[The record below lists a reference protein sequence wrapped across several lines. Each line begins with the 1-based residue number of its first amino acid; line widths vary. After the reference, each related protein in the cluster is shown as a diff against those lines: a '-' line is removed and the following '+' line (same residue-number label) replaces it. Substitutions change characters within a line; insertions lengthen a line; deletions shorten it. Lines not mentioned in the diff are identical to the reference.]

1 MREKEEQTKYSVDDL
16 DSMIDIDDAVKA
28 YFQEII
34 RFPLLTPSEEKNLFQ
49 KVLEGDQEAKQLFI
63 NSNLRLVISIA
74 KKYRHQGLDFLELI
88 QEGNIGLITAVD
100 KFDPTRENKFSTYAS
115 YWIKHCIMRS
125 LEETSRSIR
134 IPSNK
139 FQDLIQYRKKIKI
152 LEEKIN
158 RSPTRDEI
166 NKVIGLSSQAIDE
179 LQLLQR
185 EPISLNMDVAPDEP
199 GATDEPGTPCELGI
213 LVKSDSPTPEE
224 ITINN
229 MFSTDVRDFLE
240 NSRLTSKEKD
250 ILNLYYGISNDN
262 PQTLKEIGTS
272 YGVSKQ
278 QIGMI
283 KQKALQ
289 KLRDSSV
296 ISHLR

>member
-49 KVLEGDQEAKQLFI
+49 KVLEGNQEAKQLFI
-63 NSNLRLVISIA
+63 NSNLRLVVSIA

-166 NKVIGLSSQAIDE
+166 NEVIGLSSQAIDE

-185 EPISLNMDVAPDEP
+185 EPISLNMDVTPDEP

>member
-28 YFQEII
+28 YFQEIR

-49 KVLEGDQEAKQLFI
+49 KVLEGNQEAKQLFI
-63 NSNLRLVISIA
+63 NSNLRLVVSIA

-166 NKVIGLSSQAIDE
+166 NEVIGLSSQAIDE

-185 EPISLNMDVAPDEP
+185 EPISLNMHVAPDEP

>member
-1 MREKEEQTKYSVDDL
+1 M
-16 DSMIDIDDAVKA
+16 
-28 YFQEII
+28 
-34 RFPLLTPSEEKNLFQ
+34 
-49 KVLEGDQEAKQLFI
+49 LEGNQEAKQLFI
-63 NSNLRLVISIA
+63 NSNLRLVVSIA

-166 NKVIGLSSQAIDE
+166 NEVIGLSSQAIDE

-185 EPISLNMDVAPDEP
+185 EPISLNMHVAPDEP

>member
-34 RFPLLTPSEEKNLFQ
+34 RFPLLTPSEEKILFQ
-49 KVLEGDQEAKQLFI
+49 KVLEGNQEAKQLFI
-63 NSNLRLVISIA
+63 NSNLRLVVSIA

-166 NKVIGLSSQAIDE
+166 NEVIGLSSQAIDE

-185 EPISLNMDVAPDEP
+185 EPISLNMHVAPDEP

>member
-34 RFPLLTPSEEKNLFQ
+34 RFPLLTPSEEKILFQ
-49 KVLEGDQEAKQLFI
+49 KVLEGNQEAKQLFI
-63 NSNLRLVISIA
+63 NSNLRLVVSIA

-139 FQDLIQYRKKIKI
+139 FQDLI
-152 LEEKIN
+152 
-158 RSPTRDEI
+158 
-166 NKVIGLSSQAIDE
+166 
-179 LQLLQR
+179 
-185 EPISLNMDVAPDEP
+185 
-199 GATDEPGTPCELGI
+199 
-213 LVKSDSPTPEE
+213 
-224 ITINN
+224 
-229 MFSTDVRDFLE
+229 
-240 NSRLTSKEKD
+240 
-250 ILNLYYGISNDN
+250 
-262 PQTLKEIGTS
+262 
-272 YGVSKQ
+272 
-278 QIGMI
+278 
-283 KQKALQ
+283 
-289 KLRDSSV
+289 
-296 ISHLR
+296 